1 MQRGILAGL
10 DRASCNAGLHGSTLR
25 LITFDDA
32 YLPART
38 SSNMRQLIEK
48 DHILVDALEGL
59 GEFDLGL
66 GEPLR
71 LSRTEHQASHHVWP
85 TLLKGGQFAP
95 FQWSDIGTLVNGEPP
110 R

>member
-10 DRASCNAGLHGSTLR
+10 DRANCNGGLHGSTLR

-48 DHILVDALEGL
+48 DHILVDALEG
-59 GEFDLGL
+59 
-66 GEPLR
+66 
-71 LSRTEHQASHHVWP
+71 W
-85 TLLKGGQFAP
+85 
-95 FQWSDIGTLVNGEPP
+95 VNSISA
-110 R
+110 